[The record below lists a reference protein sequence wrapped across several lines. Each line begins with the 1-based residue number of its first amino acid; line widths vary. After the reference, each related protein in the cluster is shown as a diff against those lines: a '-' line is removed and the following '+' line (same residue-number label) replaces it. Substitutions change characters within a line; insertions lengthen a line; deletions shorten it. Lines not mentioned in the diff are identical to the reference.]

1 MLTGVFRKIINKLYY
16 EIFNITFMKNIKSCQ
31 QNLLFP
37 HKGFRLYTDGSQI
50 TIIHDFKKKK
60 NNTT

>member
-1 MLTGVFRKIINKLYY
+1 
-16 EIFNITFMKNIKSCQ
+16 MKNIKNCQ

-50 TIIHDFKKKK
+50 TIIHDFKKKIIIPHK
-60 NNTT
+60 IS